1 MHNGGAL
8 SALIDTSGGSDDN
21 YHQSDVNSVV
31 NSWSYLALRSF
42 ASLGRWLGRTAEAD
56 TLDATAGALAQA
68 FQAVMFNGTTAI
80 CDGVCTSTP
89 HTAAHA
95 TFYALYS
102 GILDG
107 AAYKPA
113 LVEFVLSKIAG
124 NGDLGMPCG
133 SYSAQFLLGGLYNAD
148 SDHGNAAYSVL
159 TSRAPHS
166 WINMMETYGATAT
179 MECWLPEELE
189 NLSFSHIWSSSPSFT
204 VPWLFFGVT
213 PTSPGYTTFQV
224 KPQPGPVLKGSARLP
239 TIKGEI
245 MVDFE
250 QGGEAP
256 GTQDS
261 TLYLTITVPGGTTA
275 RALLPLWGC
284 STGMTV
290 TLDGKVVTWVAQ
302 GDYAAVDGIPAGEHF
317 LASSLCPKATA

>member
-1 MHNGGAL
+1 
-8 SALIDTSGGSDDN
+8 
-21 YHQSDVNSVV
+21 
-31 NSWSYLALRSF
+31 
-42 ASLGRWLGRTAEAD
+42 
-56 TLDATAGALAQA
+56 
-68 FQAVMFNGTTAI
+68 
-80 CDGVCTSTP
+80 
-89 HTAAHA
+89 
-95 TFYALYS
+95 
-102 GILDG
+102 
-107 AAYKPA
+107 
-113 LVEFVLSKIAG
+113 
-124 NGDLGMPCG
+124 
-133 SYSAQFLLGGLYNAD
+133 
-148 SDHGNAAYSVL
+148 
-159 TSRAPHS
+159 
-166 WINMMETYGATAT
+166 MMEAYGATAT

-224 KPQPGPVLKGSARLP
+224 KPQPGPVVKGSARLP

-245 MVDFE
+245 TVGFE

-261 TLYLTITVPGGTTA
+261 TLSLTITVPGGTTA

-284 STGMTV
+284 TTGMAV